1 MRHYSAAT
9 NHRAEPLAARKAR
22 VHENARLCVCAC
34 VRRAQGSADSG
45 TLRASCMYI
54 YILQVGVAHPR
65 KSPFL
70 WDWCTRRYYDCPFL
84 SSLLE
89 KRGWPLVEIS
99 SLVSSPISR
108 GWKLERVT
116 RGNARF
122 LEGGVNNESMER
134 TSRRGNL
141 WDGLSAV
148 VRVTNSYTSAMV
160 YLIARLWKLI
170 KVSGGG
176 VNGSAVNRGAQLN
189 NWGVDWRKR
198 QSARKFVSI
207 RNGGDPS

>member
-1 MRHYSAAT
+1 MPLQIIGQSPLPLERLASMRT
-9 NHRAEPLAARKAR
+9 RAS
-22 VHENARLCVCAC
+22 AC
-34 VRRAQGSADSG
+34 VRACVARKGRLTVGRYA
-45 TLRASCMYI
+45 LRVCI

-84 SSLLE
+84 SSLFE

-108 GWKLERVT
+108 RWKLERVT